1 MIYKL
6 HVTQEILQD
15 VFACLIQCYHGK
27 DEIHLVMNDDIV
39 KLKTINIAG
48 KCAIFQ
54 WMLQSLKIQYEIV
67 ES

>member
-6 HVTQEILQD
+6 HVTEDILQD
-15 VFACLIQCYHGK
+15 VFAHLTQCYYGR
-27 DEIHLVMNDDIV
+27 DIIHLVMNGQTI
-39 KLKTINIAG
+39 KLDQFMIAA

-54 WMLQSLKIQYEIV
+54 WMLQSLKIQYEVV